1 MASLIEDARFLRMSK
16 TITTSAGEDRQR
28 LVLLQAAFRLYGPRV
43 YTICLRLLGNSDRAQ
58 DAVVRVFAQFRQEL
72 TLRWDE
78 KVIVSRLRELAI
90 GEALDRLAGR
100 TREGLREAAMTG
112 VTQSALEERDR
123 AESRVARGSADPSL
137 NSTTLNNLIAKLSD
151 ELRVVFVLHDME
163 GIEDQDIARHLRV
176 RESDVRRLIS
186 RARLELRRHW
196 LSQS

>member
-1 MASLIEDARFLRMSK
+1 MSK
-16 TITTSAGEDRQR
+16 AITTSAVEDRQR

-43 YTICLRLLGNSDRAQ
+43 YTLCLRLLGNSGA
-58 DAVVRVFAQFRQEL
+58 AEEATVEVFVRFKKEL
-72 TLRWDE
+72 TRQWDE
-78 KVIVSRLRELAI
+78 RVIVRRLCDLAI
-90 GEALDRLAGR
+90 GEALDRLGGR
-100 TREGLREAAMTG
+100 TREGLREAAMTA

-123 AESRVARGSADPSL
+123 AESRVERGFADPSL

-163 GIEDQDIARHLRV
+163 GMGDQDIARHLRV
-176 RESDVRRLIS
+176 RESDVRPLIS

>member
-1 MASLIEDARFLRMSK
+1 MSK

-43 YTICLRLLGNSDRAQ
+43 YTICLRLLRNSDAAQ
-58 DAVVRVFAQFRQEL
+58 EATVRVFVRFRKEI

-78 KVIVSRLRELAI
+78 KVIVRRLRELAI
-90 GEALDRLAGR
+90 DEALDRLWGR
-100 TREGLREAAMTG
+100 TREGLREAAMEAASH
-112 VTQSALEERDR
+112 SASPEMDR
-123 AESRVARGSADPSL
+123 AAIKAVRGSADPSL
-137 NSTTLNNLIAKLSD
+137 DSATLNKLITKLSD

-163 GIEDQDIARHLRV
+163 GLDDRDIARYLRV
-176 RESDVRRLIS
+176 REGDVRPLIS